1 MLENIPTK
9 PDPQMTIIESTP
21 EETKQEIESIDQVNQ
36 NEIIDKSLID
46 NSVLFQEQ
54 VKTPTVAQKVNVR
67 YHYYMLSRFN
77 ERVYLF
83 F

>member
-9 PDPQMTIIESTP
+9 PDPQMAIIESTP

-54 VKTPTVAQKVNVR
+54 VKTPTVVQKINVR
-67 YHYYMLSRFN
+67 
-77 ERVYLF
+77 
-83 F
+83 